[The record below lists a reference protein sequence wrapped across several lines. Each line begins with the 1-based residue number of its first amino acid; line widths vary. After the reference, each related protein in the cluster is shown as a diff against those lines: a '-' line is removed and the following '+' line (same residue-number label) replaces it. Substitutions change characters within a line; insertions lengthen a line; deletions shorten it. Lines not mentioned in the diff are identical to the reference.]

1 MLPPGAQGPILT
13 AAKNNLKKGR
23 EMKAL
28 GRHIL
33 VEFLNCNHD
42 IMNDVTVIE
51 SSMVEAAQI
60 AGATVINSTFHHF
73 SPYGVSGVV
82 VIQESHLAIHTW
94 PEYGYAAVDLFTC
107 GDSVDPWVSFEHL
120 KKAFQSS
127 RYSALEM
134 NRGST
139 HILKKGDNVQVKPN
153 NAENYDPKQGY
164 KINRNVWFTDKDEN
178 QALSL
183 RYTGDVLFDERNEFQ
198 RVRILDSIS
207 YGKMLAIDDMVMCTE
222 RDEYHYHEMITHPAM
237 QAYESASGVTAKNV
251 LVIGGGDGGTIRE
264 VCKYAGLEKVT
275 MVEID
280 EAVVRACK
288 QHLPAIASQ
297 FNNPKVNL
305 IIGDGIKF
313 VKEAPADAY
322 DLIIVD
328 GSDPAGPAEGLFTK
342 DFYNNCKRALKTNG
356 VLVTQGES
364 PMFHSET
371 FVELNKCLK
380 NVFSASQVHTMLF
393 HATTYPS
400 GMWSLQMAIKG
411 QYHPVKDFKKDAAG
425 QFAKTKDLKYYNE
438 ELHSAAFALPTF
450 VQKMLNS

>member
-1 MLPPGAQGPILT
+1 
-13 AAKNNLKKGR
+13 
-23 EMKAL
+23 MKAL

-33 VEFLNCNHD
+33 VEFLNCKAD
-42 IMNDVTVIE
+42 VLNDVTVIE
-51 SSMVEAAQI
+51 KAMVEAAQI

-94 PEYGYAAVDLFTC
+94 PEYRYAAVDLFTC
-107 GDSVDPWVSFEHL
+107 GDTVDPWVSFEHL
-120 KKAFQSS
+120 KKVFDAS
-127 RYSALEM
+127 YSALEM
-134 NRGST
+134 NRGAT
-139 HILKKGDNVQVKPN
+139 HVLKKGNDIQVKPN
-153 NAENYDPKQGY
+153 DTENYDPKKGY
-164 KINRNVWFTDKDEN
+164 KINRNVWFTDKDDN

-183 RYTGDVLFDERNEFQ
+183 RYTGEVLFDERNEFQ

-237 QAYESASGVTAKNV
+237 QIFESISGVAAKNV

-264 VCKYAGLEKVT
+264 ICKYEGLEKAT
-275 MVEID
+275 LVEID

-288 QHLPAIASQ
+288 QHLSSIARDFS
-297 FNNPKVNL
+297 NPKVKL

-313 VKEAPADAY
+313 IAEAPAEVY
-322 DLIIVD
+322 DVIIVD

-342 DFYNNCKRALKTNG
+342 DFYNNCKKALKQNG

-380 NVFSASQVHTMLF
+380 QVFSQNQVHTMLF
-393 HATTYPS
+393 YAPTYPS

-411 QYHPVKDFKKDAAG
+411 QYHPVTDFKKEMAALFSKNKG
-425 QFAKTKDLKYYNE
+425 LRYYNE
-438 ELHSAAFALPTF
+438 DLHSAAFALPTF
-450 VQKMLNS
+450 VKTMLSE

>member
-1 MLPPGAQGPILT
+1 
-13 AAKNNLKKGR
+13 
-23 EMKAL
+23 MKAL

-33 VEFLNCNHD
+33 VEFMNCKAD
-42 IMNDVTVIE
+42 VLNDVSAIE
-51 SSMVEAAQI
+51 KAMVQAAQI

-94 PEYGYAAVDLFTC
+94 PEYRYAAVDLFTC
-107 GDSVDPWVSFEHL
+107 GDTVDPWVSFEFL
-120 KKAFQSS
+120 KKAFDAS
-127 RYSALEM
+127 YSALEM

-139 HILKKGDNVQVKPN
+139 HVIKKGDSLKVKPN
-153 NAENYDPKQGY
+153 DAEEIDYKNGH
-164 KINRNVWFTDKDEN
+164 KINRNVWFTDKDDN

-183 RYTGDVLFDERNEFQ
+183 RYTGEVLFDERNEFQ

-237 QAYESASGVTAKNV
+237 QAFESVSGPAKNI

-264 VCKYAGLEKVT
+264 VCKYIGVEKVT

-280 EAVVRACK
+280 EAVVRASK
-288 QHLPAIASQ
+288 LHLPTIAREFS
-297 FNNPKVNL
+297 NPKVNL

-313 VKEAPADAY
+313 VAEAKADSY
-322 DLIIVD
+322 DVIIVD
-328 GSDPAGPAEGLFTK
+328 GSDPAGPAEGLFTA
-342 DFYNNCKRALKTNG
+342 DFYNNCKKALKTNG
-356 VLVTQGES
+356 ILVTQGES

-371 FVELNKCLK
+371 FVELNHCLK
-380 NVFSASQVHTMLF
+380 KVFSSNQVHTMLF

-400 GMWSLQMAIKG
+400 GMWSIQMAVKG
-411 QYHPVKDFKKDAAG
+411 QYHPVKDFKKDKAQA
-425 QFAKTKDLKYYNE
+425 FVSSAKDLRYYNE
-438 ELHSAAFALPTF
+438 ELHSAAFVLPTF
-450 VQKMLNS
+450 VQKMLNT

>member
-1 MLPPGAQGPILT
+1 
-13 AAKNNLKKGR
+13 
-23 EMKAL
+23 MKAL

-33 VEFLNCNHD
+33 VEFMNCKAD
-42 IMNDVTVIE
+42 VLNDVAAIE
-51 SSMVEAAQI
+51 NAMVEAAQI

-94 PEYGYAAVDLFTC
+94 PEYRYAAVDLFTC

-120 KKAFQSS
+120 KKAFEAS
-127 RYSALEM
+127 YSALEM

-139 HILKKGDNVQVKPN
+139 HVIKKGDALKVKPN
-153 NAENYDPKQGY
+153 DAEEIDYKNGY
-164 KINRNVWFTDKDEN
+164 KINRNVWFTDKDDN

-183 RYTGDVLFDERNEFQ
+183 RYTGEVLFDERSEFQ
-198 RVRILDSIS
+198 RVRILDSVS

-237 QAYESASGVTAKNV
+237 LAFESVSGPAKNV

-264 VCKYAGLEKVT
+264 VCKYPGLEKVT

-288 QHLPAIASQ
+288 MHLPQIARDFS
-297 FNNPKVNL
+297 NPKVNL

-313 VKEAPADAY
+313 ISEAKPESY
-322 DLIIVD
+322 DVIIVD
-328 GSDPAGPAEGLFTK
+328 GSDPAGPAEGLFTAS
-342 DFYNNCKRALKTNG
+342 FYDNCKKALKENG

-371 FVELNKCLK
+371 FVELNSCLK
-380 NVFSASQVHTMLF
+380 KVFSQSQVHTMLF
-393 HATTYPS
+393 HAPTYPS
-400 GMWSLQMAIKG
+400 GMWSLQMAVKG
-411 QYHPVKDFKKDAAG
+411 QYHPVKDYKKEM
-425 QFAKTKDLKYYNE
+425 AKNFVNSKDLKYYNE
-438 ELHSAAFALPTF
+438 DLHTAAFSLPTF
-450 VQKMLNS
+450 VKKMLNN

>member
-1 MLPPGAQGPILT
+1 
-13 AAKNNLKKGR
+13 
-23 EMKAL
+23 MKAL

-33 VEFLNCNHD
+33 VEFLNCKAD
-42 IMNDVTVIE
+42 VLNDVVAIE
-51 SSMVEAAQI
+51 KAMVEAAQI

-94 PEYGYAAVDLFTC
+94 PEYRYAAVDLFTC
-107 GDSVDPWVSFEHL
+107 GDTVDPWVSFEHL
-120 KKAFQSS
+120 KKAFEAS
-127 RYSALEM
+127 YSALEM

-139 HILKKGDNVQVKPN
+139 HNIKKDGGIQVKPN
-153 NAENYDPKQGY
+153 DAENYDPKAGY
-164 KINRNVWFTDKDEN
+164 RINRNVWFTDKDEN

-183 RYTGDVLFDERNEFQ
+183 RYTGDVLFDEKSPFQ
-198 RVRILDSIS
+198 RVRVLESYA

-222 RDEYHYHEMITHPAM
+222 KDETHYHEMITHPAA
-237 QAYESASGVTAKNV
+237 QAFESIQGPIKNA

-264 VCKYAGLEKVT
+264 LFKYNSIEKVT

-288 QHLPAIASQ
+288 AHLPSIAREFS
-297 FNNPKVNL
+297 NPKLEL
-305 IIGDGIKF
+305 IIGDGIEF
-313 VKEAPADAY
+313 VSKAKADQY

-342 DFYNNCKRALKTNG
+342 EFYTNCMKSLKQNG
-356 VLVTQGES
+356 LLITQGES
-364 PMFHSET
+364 PMFHSKT

-380 NVFSASQVHTMLF
+380 DVFGSTNVHTLLF

-411 QYHPVKDFKKDAAG
+411 QYHPVKDI
-425 QFAKTKDLKYYNE
+425 KTSNIKTFINNQMGHNELKYYNE
-438 ELHSAAFALPTF
+438 DLHVAAFSLPTF
-450 VQKMLNS
+450 VKNMLTS